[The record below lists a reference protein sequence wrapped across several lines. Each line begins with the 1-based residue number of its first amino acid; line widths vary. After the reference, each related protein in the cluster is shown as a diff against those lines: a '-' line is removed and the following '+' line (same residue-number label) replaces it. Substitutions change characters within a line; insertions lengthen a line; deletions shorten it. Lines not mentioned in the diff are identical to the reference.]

1 MESRSSVTVNAPP
14 DAVYAAWRDFERLPT
29 FMYHLESV
37 TTTGDRHSHWVAKGP
52 AGTTVEW
59 DAEIVDDV
67 PGQRVTWRSV
77 EGASVENSGSVRF
90 RPAPADQGTEVY
102 VELRYAPPAGALG
115 AVVAK
120 LFGEEPGQQV
130 GDDLRRFKQI
140 VETGEV
146 VRSDGSPL
154 GSRTQNQAHQHDAHP
169 TGDDEVRGTTQDVR
183 S

>member
-1 MESRSSVTVNAPP
+1 
-14 DAVYAAWRDFERLPT
+14 
-29 FMYHLESV
+29 MYHVESV
-37 TTTGDRHSHWVAKGP
+37 STTGDRRSHWVAKGP

-59 DAEIVDDV
+59 DAEVVDDL
-67 PGQRVTWRSV
+67 PGQRIAWRSV
-77 EGASVENSGSVRF
+77 EGASVESSGSVRF

-102 VELRYAPPAGALG
+102 VELQYSPPAGALG

-154 GSRTQNQAHQHDAHP
+154 GSRTQNQTRQQDAHP
-169 TGDDEVRGTTQDVR
+169 GDGDEVQGESEEVR
-183 S
+183 A

>member
-1 MESRSSVTVNAPP
+1 MESRSSITVNAPP
-14 DAVYAAWRDFERLPT
+14 DTVYAAWRDFEGLPT

-37 TTTGDRHSHWVAKGP
+37 TDTGDGRSHWVAKGP

-67 PGQRVTWRSV
+67 PGQRIAWRSV
-77 EGASVENSGSVRF
+77 EGASVKNAGTVRF
-90 RPAPADQGTEVY
+90 RPASADQGTEVY
-102 VELRYAPPAGALG
+102 VELSYTPPAGALG

-120 LFGEEPGQQV
+120 VFGEEPGQQV
-130 GDDLRRFKQI
+130 ADDVRRFKQI

-154 GSRTQNQAHQHDAHP
+154 GSRTQNQVHQRDAHP
-169 TGDDEVRGTTQDVR
+169 PAAREVPGEVEEARA
-183 S
+183 